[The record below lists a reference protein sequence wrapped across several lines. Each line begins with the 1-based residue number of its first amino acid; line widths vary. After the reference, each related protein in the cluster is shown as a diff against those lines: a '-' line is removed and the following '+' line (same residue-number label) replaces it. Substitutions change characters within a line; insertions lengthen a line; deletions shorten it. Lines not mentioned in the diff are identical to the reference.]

1 MSLILLFLLLLLLL
15 FGVLVYMLKPTSM
28 EKAVEEQLAS
38 IEEVQPVGGGG
49 ASATILKE
57 RVAGSTMVEQLAQK
71 LPWSHA
77 ASRLIK
83 QGGRDWSF
91 GTVSAVSLIGGLVTY
106 WALSLLNANML
117 VGAGLGVAVG
127 AAPFVYLYILR
138 EVRFKQFADLLPEAV
153 DLMSRGLRAG
163 HAIQSVLEM
172 VGEEIADPV
181 GIEFRALHKEQSLGL
196 PIRDAMMGLVD
207 RVPLDDMRFL
217 ATAILLQKESGGN
230 LVQILDKTSA
240 VVRERARLRGQL
252 RIYTAQ
258 GRITGWILCSAPFVI
273 FGLINLFNHDYEK
286 SLFSDPFGLKMVY
299 VGLGLMAVGVLAI
312 RKIIDI
318 KV

>member
-15 FGVLVYMLKPTSM
+15 FGVLVYLLKPTSM

-38 IEEVQPVGGGG
+38 IEEVQPGGG
-49 ASATILKE
+49 ASTTILKE
-57 RVAGSTMVEQLAQK
+57 RVARSNVVEQIAHR

-83 QGGRDWSF
+83 QAGQDWSL
-91 GTVSAVSLIGGLVTY
+91 GSVSAVSVIAALVTC
-106 WALSLLNANML
+106 WVVSLFNANIL
-117 VGAGLGVAVG
+117 ISAGIGVAVG
-127 AAPFVYLYILR
+127 LAPYVYLHILR
-138 EVRFKQFADLLPEAV
+138 GVRFKKFGDLLPEAV

-163 HAIQSVLEM
+163 HSIQAVLEM
-172 VGEEIADPV
+172 VGDEIADPV
-181 GIEFRALHKEQSLGL
+181 GIEFRAVHKEQSLGL

-240 VVRERARLRGQL
+240 VIRERARLRGQL

-258 GRITGWILCSAPFVI
+258 GRITGWILCAAPFVI
-273 FGLINLFNHDYEK
+273 FGLINIINHDYEK
-286 SLFSDPFGLKMVY
+286 TLFSDPFGLKMVY
-299 VGLGLMAVGVLAI
+299 FGLGLMVIGILAI